1 MLEKLHVMSL
11 TALGQQPDNACV
23 NAHRLAIVGLLYAT
37 LMQVAYAQE
46 PPAGVRACAAC
57 HGARGEGGTTGAPP
71 LAGQSQAYL
80 AQQLAAYAD
89 GRRQHSVMTPIAR
102 ALAPEERE
110 ALAAYYAGLPLP
122 TPPPQIGEPKVAGVI
137 KKA

>member
-1 MLEKLHVMSL
+1 
-11 TALGQQPDNACV
+11 
-23 NAHRLAIVGLLYAT
+23 
-37 LMQVAYAQE
+37 
-46 PPAGVRACAAC
+46 
-57 HGARGEGGTTGAPP
+57 
-71 LAGQSQAYL
+71 
-80 AQQLAAYAD
+80 
-89 GRRQHSVMTPIAR
+89 MTPIAR